1 MKTKLKLIAG
11 VAGLNLTVSALAA
24 GDAAP
29 AAAPAS
35 GSEIDQLKQQ
45 IEALDQKVRVLE
57 RYREIDHDDA
67 SALAKA
73 QPKIVIGPN
82 GLSAV
87 SADTNFVIQLH
98 GLIQADSR
106 TFFQNGGYNGND
118 GFLLRRARPIL
129 TGTVYHDFDFNFTP
143 DFGGSTV
150 QIMDAYVN
158 YRYNPA
164 LQLEAGKFK
173 APVGLEALASDPNL
187 LFNERSLVTDLVP
200 NRDLGISLHGDL
212 FNGVA
217 SYALGVFDGDT
228 DYNGTTANATTEDDK
243 GFDGRVFF
251 LPWKNTD
258 IRPLRGL
265 GFGVGGSYL
274 ANHPSTAPT
283 ANTGLTPK
291 YTTDG
296 QQTFF
301 SYSAG
306 IANGAGWRVS
316 PQAYYYYGPFGLISE
331 YAVSD
336 QRVTLNKTSAD
347 LQNSAWEVSGSWVL
361 TGEDASFNGVTP
373 RHPFD
378 PRNGAWGA
386 FQIAA
391 RWAALTVDSKAFSS
405 GFASSKTSADGAN
418 AWSVGL
424 NWYLNQNIR
433 ANLSFSHTTFNG
445 FTGTAV
451 EGSPI
456 AAQQD
461 ENVLFSRIQ
470 LAF

>member
-11 VAGLNLTVSALAA
+11 VAGLNLTVSAMAA

-57 RYREIDHDDA
+57 RDREIDHDDA

-173 APVGLEALASDPNL
+173 APVGLEAL
-187 LFNERSLVTDLVP
+187 V
-200 NRDLGISLHGDL
+200 GD
-212 FNGVA
+212 
-217 SYALGVFDGDT
+217 
-228 DYNGTTANATTEDDK
+228 
-243 GFDGRVFF
+243 
-251 LPWKNTD
+251 
-258 IRPLRGL
+258 
-265 GFGVGGSYL
+265 
-274 ANHPSTAPT
+274 
-283 ANTGLTPK
+283 
-291 YTTDG
+291 
-296 QQTFF
+296 
-301 SYSAG
+301 
-306 IANGAGWRVS
+306 
-316 PQAYYYYGPFGLISE
+316 
-331 YAVSD
+331 
-336 QRVTLNKTSAD
+336 
-347 LQNSAWEVSGSWVL
+347 
-361 TGEDASFNGVTP
+361 
-373 RHPFD
+373 
-378 PRNGAWGA
+378 
-386 FQIAA
+386 
-391 RWAALTVDSKAFSS
+391 
-405 GFASSKTSADGAN
+405 
-418 AWSVGL
+418 
-424 NWYLNQNIR
+424 
-433 ANLSFSHTTFNG
+433 
-445 FTGTAV
+445 
-451 EGSPI
+451 
-456 AAQQD
+456 
-461 ENVLFSRIQ
+461 
-470 LAF
+470 